1 MSLFP
6 QRGAPIVQTL
16 GAMRHPAVGLTLE
29 ARSLL
34 LLGQRSLG
42 DLLGLSRRTIQRWDA
57 GKSSPASWE
66 LAKLATVVHPRDAD
80 LAAKLAA
87 SAGTTLEA
95 LGLAIPPPAA
105 VEPAPAIAPQGP
117 PPLSP
122 RHLVDV
128 VVCAAAE
135 ALNVAPPAVRPVLL
149 AAFRKAREVG
159 LKVED
164 VEGVLGPPTP
174 APGDRPAG
182 ARRAKNRR

>member
-1 MSLFP
+1 MS
-6 QRGAPIVQTL
+6 
-16 GAMRHPAVGLTLE
+16 HPAVVLTLE
-29 ARSLL
+29 ARLL
-34 LLGQRSLG
+34 LHLGQRSLG

-57 GKSSPASWE
+57 GKSSPTSWQLE
-66 LAKLATVVHPRDAD
+66 KLATAVHPRDAD

-95 LGLAIPPPAA
+95 LGLVSPPPAA
-105 VEPAPAIAPQGP
+105 VVPAPGP

-164 VEGVLGPPTP
+164 VEAVLGTPTP
-174 APGDRPAG
+174 APGNRPAG
-182 ARRAKNRR
+182 ARRAYNRR